1 MRGELFAL
9 VCTAAG
15 SVTAGLGLRLI
26 VSDALRLPSYRASVC
41 MKKTVRRAA
50 KPEGAGKIDAFCD
63 KLAHRLAGVI
73 KLSAGRKEDLASDL
87 AAADIQS
94 TPEELVAS
102 SIVKAA
108 IPALLALPVIF
119 IFPLFAPVILA
130 LVPGIFYDSVTR
142 PRRIIAA
149 RREAVE
155 FELPMFVARIEV
167 TLRRTRDILT
177 ILNSYRKNAG
187 PELKKELDVTV
198 ADIQSG
204 GARTALSRLEARVGS
219 PSMTEIVRGLSA
231 VLDGNDPPGYWTS
244 LQRRLSDARRQQ
256 LLRFA
261 GKIPGKIA
269 ALSFGLLACVFLI
282 YAVVIGG
289 EVLRSIGV
297 LFG

>member
-1 MRGELFAL
+1 MRGGLLAVVCAAL
-9 VCTAAG
+9 CAL
-15 SVTAGLGLRLI
+15 SAGLGLRLI
-26 VSDALRLPSYRASVC
+26 LSDALRLPSRRASVC
-41 MKKTVRRAA
+41 MRKTVRRASR
-50 KPEGAGKIDAFCD
+50 PGGTGKIDAFCD
-63 KLAHRLAGVI
+63 KLARKLAGII
-73 KLSAGRKEDLASDL
+73 KLGAGRREDLAADL
-87 AAADIQS
+87 AAAGIQS
-94 TPEELVAS
+94 TPEEHVAS

-119 IFPLFAPVILA
+119 ILPLFAPVLLA
-130 LVPGIFYDSVTR
+130 LVPGIFFDSVSR
-142 PRRIIAA
+142 PRRIIAE
-149 RREAVE
+149 RRAAVE
-155 FELPMFVARIEV
+155 YELPMFVARIDV
-167 TLRRTRDILT
+167 SLRKTRDILT

-204 GARTALSRLEARVGS
+204 GARAALSRLEARVGS

-231 VLDGNDPPGYWTS
+231 VLDGNDPPGYWTA